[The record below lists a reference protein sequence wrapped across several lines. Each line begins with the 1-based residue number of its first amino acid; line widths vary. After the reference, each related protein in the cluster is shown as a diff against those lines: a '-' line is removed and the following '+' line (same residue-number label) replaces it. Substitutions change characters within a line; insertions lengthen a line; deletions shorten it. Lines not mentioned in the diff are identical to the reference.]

1 MNLTPKFFAKI
12 EKGKLKL
19 NDQSQFMAYISGLKG
34 DYELVLK
41 KRFKQRSNKENRYY
55 WGVVIPLLCE
65 YMGYDNEEMHEA
77 IKWKFLKKQTDLHP
91 KHEELPTVRSTT
103 TLSTIE
109 FEQLMEEIKRWAAIE
124 FEILIPDPN
133 EVEI

>member
-1 MNLTPKFFAKI
+1 MSWSLRRDSSK
-12 EKGKLKL
+12 
-19 NDQSQFMAYISGLKG
+19 D
-34 DYELVLK
+34 
-41 KRFKQRSNKENRYY
+41 R
-55 WGVVIPLLCE
+55 
-65 YMGYDNEEMHEA
+65 
-77 IKWKFLKKQTDLHP
+77 QTDLNP